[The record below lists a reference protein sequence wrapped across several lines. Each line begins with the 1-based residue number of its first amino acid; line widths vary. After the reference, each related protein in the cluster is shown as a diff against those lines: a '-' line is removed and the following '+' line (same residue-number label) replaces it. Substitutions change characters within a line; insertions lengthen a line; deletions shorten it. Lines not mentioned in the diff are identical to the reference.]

1 MALSLLLFHTHTL
14 FRGPE
19 NRRLKNVLSF
29 GVAQRLQI
37 WRRVLYQKISAL
49 PFVGF
54 IGLEELLLFL
64 ARVFPFSSF
73 PSVELVIVPYFP

>member
-14 FRGPE
+14 SRGPE
-19 NRRLKNVLSF
+19 DRCLKNALSF

-49 PFVGF
+49 PFAGF